1 MLLRDQGE
9 GQWGEVGAEAREG
22 NGKPARSRGLG
33 RQEEAEVEAW
43 ATVGRHLWGAV
54 WGGAVSQATEDHSEQ
69 EGGNSDLPKVTRQN
83 LHQSGGQ
90 LTSLT
95 EERGC
100 KNAGREKL
108 R

>member
-1 MLLRDQGE
+1 M
-9 GQWGEVGAEAREG
+9 
-22 NGKPARSRGLG
+22 
-33 RQEEAEVEAW
+33 
-43 ATVGRHLWGAV
+43 GRHLWGAV

-69 EGGNSDLPKVTRQN
+69 EGGNRRPEKHSDLPKVTRQN